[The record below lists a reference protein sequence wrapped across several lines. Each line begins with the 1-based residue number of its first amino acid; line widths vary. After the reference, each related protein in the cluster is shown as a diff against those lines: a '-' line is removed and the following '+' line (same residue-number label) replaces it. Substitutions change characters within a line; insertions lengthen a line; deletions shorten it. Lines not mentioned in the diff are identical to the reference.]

1 MDKSIYLVGGSK
13 GGVGKTMVSMAL
25 VDYLINRGNAIAL
38 VECDTANPDMYKAY
52 KDIVQVELIN
62 LDEHDG
68 WIQLVNLCD
77 AEPNKDIIINTA
89 ARSNEGIAAYGS
101 ILLNALEELGRKL
114 CAMWVI
120 NRQRDSVELLRRYMQ
135 AMPGSIIHVVK
146 NGHFGPEKKFELYDN
161 SNVRKEVDGIGG
173 GSLMFPDLADRVAD
187 DLYIKRLSIQ
197 EAAKQLPLGN
207 RAELQRWRE
216 EVRKCF
222 DGVIAATRTDAE
234 HELVENE
241 HSI

>member
-161 SNVRKEVDGIGG
+161 SNVRKEVDGTGG

-197 EAAKQLPLGN
+197 EAAKQLPIGN

-216 EVRKCF
+216 EVKRCF
-222 DGVIAATRTDAE
+222 DMAISPTRPAE
-234 HELVENE
+234 HEFAEHE
-241 HSI
+241 QHSI